1 MTSPVLLHGPDRAPA
16 LRSHHG
22 EGARKIFFCFMP
34 RNPLKSLDSG
44 ERIRRNPR
52 KFKSHERDR
61 GPSRRN
67 GDGPRKLKNG
77 SRPAA
82 KGANPTPSKPKA
94 QLRPPARVEG
104 VSQLAISLRYR
115 SSGGLP
121 PRSWKSSDRDD
132 KPRSWLANQYD
143 VEVPEGGRP
152 RVLRRSIVFF
162 DDVLKA
168 GVGSFDRYF
177 RYPVT

>member
-1 MTSPVLLHGPDRAPA
+1 MSGTGDP
-16 LRSHHG
+16 HG
-22 EGARKIFFCFMP
+22 ETATAQENSKTDRDPPPKEPTRLQGAASPSGAR
-34 RNPLKSLDSG
+34 
-44 ERIRRNPR
+44 
-52 KFKSHERDR
+52 R
-61 GPSRRN
+61 GRQPIGNFRC
-67 GDGPRKLKNG
+67 
-77 SRPAA
+77 A
-82 KGANPTPSKPKA
+82 
-94 QLRPPARVEG
+94 V
-104 VSQLAISLRYR
+104 R

-143 VEVPEGGRP
+143 VDVPEGGRP

>member
-22 EGARKIFFCFMP
+22 EGARKIFFGFMP

-104 VSQLAISLRYR
+104 VSQLAIFVALSARAEACRHVPGNPAIEMISHAPGSPISTTSR
-115 SSGGLP
+115 SQRAAGREFCEEVLY
-121 PRSWKSSDRDD
+121 SSTMCS
-132 KPRSWLANQYD
+132 KLASAA
-143 VEVPEGGRP
+143 
-152 RVLRRSIVFF
+152 LIAIF
-162 DDVLKA
+162 DT
-168 GVGSFDRYF
+168 
-177 RYPVT
+177 P